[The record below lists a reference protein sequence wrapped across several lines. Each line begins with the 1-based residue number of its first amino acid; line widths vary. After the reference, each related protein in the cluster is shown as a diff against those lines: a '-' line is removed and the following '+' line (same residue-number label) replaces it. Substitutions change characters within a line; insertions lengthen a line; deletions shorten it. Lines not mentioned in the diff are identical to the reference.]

1 MRKGIN
7 KKIQE
12 KTCGLIGEENV
23 DNFATKRIAILGLGG
38 VGGTALEALVRSGFT
53 KFVLVDCDRV
63 EYSNLNRQILYSS
76 EDVDLRKVDV
86 AATHLGALTDG
97 VEANFVHE
105 KITADNVE
113 EVLGQFRIDFIVD
126 AIDDVKGKVA
136 LIKYSKSHNIPI
148 VVSSGMANRLDPTLI
163 EILPLDKTTDDG
175 LARALRHQ
183 CRDAGIDCSTVMT
196 IHSKE
201 HAIIKSET
209 PYAMI
214 MVPSAAGLFICY
226 YIVQYFMNELS
237 DLNNNNGF

>member
-12 KTCGLIGEENV
+12 RTCKLVGDANV

-38 VGGTALEALVRSGFT
+38 VGGTALEALVRSGFS

-86 AATHLGALTDG
+86 AASHLGVLTDG
-97 VEANFVHE
+97 IEASFHHERITEESVER
-105 KITADNVE
+105 I
-113 EVLGQFRIDFIVD
+113 LGQYRLDFIVD

-136 LIKYSKSHNIPI
+136 LIKYANAHNIPI

-163 EILPLDKTTDDG
+163 ELLPLDKTTDDG

-183 CRDAGIDCSTVMT
+183 CREAGIDTSKIMT

-201 HAIIKSET
+201 HPIVKSDT

-226 YIVQYFMNELS
+226 YIVQYFINELA
-237 DLNNNNGF
+237 DLNKDED